1 MQHDKQNQHNEH
13 NMGKSVKLQAGENS
27 LPNTNT
33 TTVISLVCTSCNETK
48 PKKEFHRA
56 LTLAQ
61 SKAILRRPNLTT
73 RHTLYSKLCRSCR
86 NQRKRRTPLSIKEI
100 RNKISSGDIHQDIGE
115 NLIKQKKEALPRKR
129 SKVMKEYWEKKR
141 DGWIDVLK
149 ANLQTQVT
157 TYANRYY
164 SYKNNLPEHELAT
177 PAQHALLSQHSYN
190 YAEAKRI
197 RQDLMEQ
204 AKAGREISPD
214 IKINELIKRRKVGV
228 A

>member
-1 MQHDKQNQHNEH
+1 MQPSNKQ
-13 NMGKSVKLQAGENS
+13 
-27 LPNTNT
+27 PNTEGTFVPTAQQPDNRQELRSS
-33 TTVISLVCTSCNETK
+33 VLLLCKSCGETK
-48 PKKEFHRA
+48 PKKQFHRV

-61 SKAILRRPNLTT
+61 SKALLKRPTLTT
-73 RHTLYSKLCRSCR
+73 RHTLYSTLCQSCR
-86 NQRKRRTPLSIKEI
+86 QQRKSRAPLTTKQI
-100 RNKISSGDIHQDIGE
+100 RNKITSGDLNPTIGE
-115 NLIKQKKEALPRKR
+115 ALINQKREALPRKR

-141 DGWIDVLK
+141 LGWQDELK

-204 AKAGREISPD
+204 AQKGTNVPTD
-214 IKINELIKRRKVGV
+214 IKIETQIKRRKVGV